1 MGCVDLGRGRAGLR
15 ENEAHQGTKNI
26 LNLTLGSPKWIVGDA
41 IREGCEDEVPAER
54 VGNF

>member
-15 ENEAHQGTKNI
+15 GNEAHQGTKNI
-26 LNLTLGSPKWIVGDA
+26 LNLTLRSQKWIVGDA